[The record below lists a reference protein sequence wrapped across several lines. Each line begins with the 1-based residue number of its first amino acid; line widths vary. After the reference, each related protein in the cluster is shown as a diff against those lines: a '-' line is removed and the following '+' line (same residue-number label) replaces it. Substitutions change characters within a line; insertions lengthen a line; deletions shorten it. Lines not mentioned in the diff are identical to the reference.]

1 MIPADKV
8 ETMLEALSQ
17 AVEQGNITK
26 EQARK
31 FRAEVGITNSH
42 FTKKQLSEDK
52 RKAKRK
58 AQKAKRKANR

>member
-26 EQARK
+26 DQARK

-42 FTKKQLSEDK
+42 FTKNKPNDAK

>member
-1 MIPADKV
+1 MIPANKV

-17 AVEQGNITK
+17 AVEQGNISK
-26 EQARK
+26 EQARQ
-31 FRAEVGITNSH
+31 FRSEVGITNSQ
-42 FTKKQLSEDK
+42 FTKSQPSDAK